1 MRIRTRN
8 NKNDFL
14 FMGSGKEILFLSKVI
29 CATLPLVGDR
39 RLIIMQEKK
48 DEMAFQKKKKLAENS
63 DLKMRT
69 DTMFN
74 PFPNHK
80 FQTLPN

>member
-1 MRIRTRN
+1 MRIRTGN

-48 DEMAFQKKKKLAENS
+48 DEMAFQKKKKTCWKQWPENE
-63 DLKMRT
+63 DRY
-69 DTMFN
+69 
-74 PFPNHK
+74 HV
-80 FQTLPN
+80 